1 MVVVVLAAF
10 IDALLARRNA
20 GAQLRFDHRDV
31 AIGPPHRDAIG
42 GGADVGAVHALADA
56 GAHVA
61 ILGAAGIGAAVADG
75 RAIHRMANCLGQ
87 RLVVIGT
94 DLRMLG
100 DHLLDGHGGSPCWV
114 DEAEAGGIVPPICAR
129 HGLGGARCSVYVP
142 RMTDLISLVS
152 LLFLGLVAGTAA
164 GWFFASRPLVDLRT
178 RLSES
183 ERAAAEREGEF
194 KRAIA
199 ELGQARVEVASLKE
213 RAGQVD
219 GLLVRLDAAL
229 AGRAQLAEKLAALE
243 SASEER
249 EKAFAEQRAGL
260 LSAQESLKKEFEN
273 AGNRVLEQ
281 AQKAFLDRAEARF
294 RQSEETGE
302 AKIKALLS
310 PVGEKLAS
318 YERQVAELEAKRTD
332 AFGQLAGLIQSMKE
346 GQEQVRREAQR
357 LGNSLT
363 NAPKARG
370 RWGERALQ
378 NLLEQCGLAQHTDF
392 IMEHSVSTEDG
403 RLRPDAIV
411 RIPGG
416 KVLVIDSKVSLNAYQ
431 QAFEAVDDDARARA
445 LADHVRSMRNHVQTL
460 GAKSYQS
467 QFEDA
472 PDYVVMFVP
481 GEHFV
486 AAALEADPDLWN
498 FAFDKRVL
506 LATPTNLVAIAR
518 TVAQVWRQ
526 DGLAKEA
533 QEIGRM
539 GAELYD
545 RLAMAADHLKRV
557 GGGLESAVNNYNKF
571 VGSFERNVL
580 SSGRRLA
587 EKGIEIGKREIEEVP
602 LVASAPRYNGEDVAA
617 LEAPDSE
624 A

>member
-1 MVVVVLAAF
+1 MDSAILS
-10 IDALLARRNA
+10 IIALLA
-20 GAQLRFDHRDV
+20 
-31 AIGPPHRDAIG
+31 
-42 GGADVGAVHALADA
+42 
-56 GAHVA
+56 
-61 ILGAAGIGAAVADG
+61 GAA
-75 RAIHRMANCLGQ
+75 L
-87 RLVVIGT
+87 
-94 DLRMLG
+94 
-100 DHLLDGHGGSPCWV
+100 
-114 DEAEAGGIVPPICAR
+114 
-129 HGLGGARCSVYVP
+129 
-142 RMTDLISLVS
+142 
-152 LLFLGLVAGTAA
+152 
-164 GWFFASRPLVDLRT
+164 GWFLASRPLADLRA
-178 RLSES
+178 RIAAGEA
-183 ERAAAEREGEF
+183 AAAEQEAKF
-194 KRAIA
+194 ARAIA
-199 ELGQARVEVASLKE
+199 ELGAARVEVAALGE
-213 RAGQVD
+213 RAARAD
-219 GLLVRLDAAL
+219 GLAQQLDAAREEN
-229 AGRAQLAEKLAALE
+229 ARFRAERAAFEEQKRLLE
-243 SASEER
+243 ESR
-249 EKAFAEQRAGL
+249 TNL
-260 LSAQESLKKEFEN
+260 LKEFEN
-273 AGNRVLEQ
+273 TGAQVLNR
-281 AQKAFLDRAEARF
+281 AQEAFLKRAEERLGHSEKA
-294 RQSEETGE
+294 SEE
-302 AKIKALLS
+302 KIKALLS

-318 YERQVAELEAKRTD
+318 YEKQVADLEAKRTD
-332 AFGQLAGLIQSMKE
+332 AFGQLAGLIQSMRE

-392 IMEHSVSTEDG
+392 VMEHSIDTEDG

-431 QAFEAVDDDARARA
+431 EAFEATDDEARARA

-460 GAKSYQS
+460 GTKSYQS

-545 RLAMAADHLKRV
+545 RLATAAEHLKRV

-587 EKGIEIGKREIEEVP
+587 EKGVEIGKREIDEVP
-602 LVASAPRYNGEDVAA
+602 LVASAPRYNAEDVAA
-617 LEAPDSE
+617 LEAPDKDDESAKRDAAE
-624 A
+624 

>member
-1 MVVVVLAAF
+1 M
-10 IDALLARRNA
+10 D
-20 GAQLRFDHRDV
+20 
-31 AIGPPHRDAIG
+31 P
-42 GGADVGAVHALADA
+42 
-56 GAHVA
+56 A
-61 ILGAAGIGAAVADG
+61 ILSILA
-75 RAIHRMANCLGQ
+75 
-87 RLVVIGT
+87 
-94 DLRMLG
+94 
-100 DHLLDGHGGSPCWV
+100 
-114 DEAEAGGIVPPICAR
+114 
-129 HGLGGARCSVYVP
+129 
-142 RMTDLISLVS
+142 
-152 LLFLGLVAGTAA
+152 LFAGLVL
-164 GWFFASRPLVDLRT
+164 GWFLASRPLADLRA
-178 RLSES
+178 RLAE
-183 ERAAAEREGEF
+183 AEREAGEQEGEF

-199 ELGQARVEVASLKE
+199 ELGEARIEVAALKE
-213 RAGQVD
+213 RAGQAG
-219 GLLVRLDAAL
+219 GLLARLDAVQAERADL
-229 AGRAQLAEKLAALE
+229 AQRLAALE
-243 SASEER
+243 SASAER
-249 EKAFAEQRAGL
+249 EKAFAEQKAAL
-260 LSAQESLKKEFEN
+260 IAAQDSLKKEFEN
-273 AGNRVLEQ
+273 AGSRVLEQ
-281 AQKAFLDRAEARF
+281 AQKAFLERAEARF
-294 RQSEETGE
+294 RQSEEAGE

-310 PVGEKLAS
+310 PVGDRLKA
-318 YERQVAELEAKRTD
+318 YEEQVQALETKRSD
-332 AFGQLAGLIQSMKE
+332 AFAGLYQQIEAMRL
-346 GQEQVRREAQR
+346 GQEEVKREAQR

-370 RWGERALQ
+370 RWGEKALQ

-392 IMEHSVSTEDG
+392 FMEHSVATDDG

-431 QAFEAVDDDARARA
+431 EAFEADTDEARARA
-445 LADHVRSMRNHVQTL
+445 LGEHVRSMRNHVQTL

-467 QFEDA
+467 QFEEA

-486 AAALEADPDLWN
+486 AAALEHDPDLWN

-526 DGLAKEA
+526 DGLAREA

-545 RLAMAADHLKRV
+545 RLATAAEHLKRV

-587 EKGIEIGKREIEEVP
+587 DKGVEIGKRVIDDVP
-602 LVASAPRYNGEDVAA
+602 LVESAPRYNAADAEGLEAEYPA
-617 LEAPDSE
+617 LEPRKDAAE
-624 A
+624 

>member
-1 MVVVVLAAF
+1 MELA
-10 IDALLARRNA
+10 ILSIIAL
-20 GAQLRFDHRDV
+20 V
-31 AIGPPHRDAIG
+31 
-42 GGADVGAVHALADA
+42 
-56 GAHVA
+56 
-61 ILGAAGIGAAVADG
+61 LGAA
-75 RAIHRMANCLGQ
+75 L
-87 RLVVIGT
+87 
-94 DLRMLG
+94 
-100 DHLLDGHGGSPCWV
+100 
-114 DEAEAGGIVPPICAR
+114 
-129 HGLGGARCSVYVP
+129 
-142 RMTDLISLVS
+142 
-152 LLFLGLVAGTAA
+152 
-164 GWFFASRPLVDLRT
+164 GWFIASRPLADLRA
-178 RLSES
+178 RLAEA
-183 ERAAAEREGEF
+183 ERAGAEQAGEF
-194 KRAIA
+194 KRAIT
-199 ELGQARVEVASLKE
+199 ELGETRIEVAALGE
-213 RAGQVD
+213 RAARAD
-219 GLLVRLDAAL
+219 GLEAQLDAA
-229 AGRAQLAEKLAALE
+229 RAENAQFRAERAAFEEQKRLLE
-243 SASEER
+243 ES
-249 EKAFAEQRAGL
+249 RANL
-260 LSAQESLKKEFEN
+260 LKEFEN
-273 AGNRVLEQ
+273 TGAAVLNR
-281 AQKAFLDRAEARF
+281 AQEAFLKRAEERLGHSEKA
-294 RQSEETGE
+294 SEE
-302 AKIKALLS
+302 KLKALLA
-310 PVGEKLAS
+310 PVGDRLKS
-318 YERQVAELEAKRTD
+318 YEEQVKALEEKRVD
-332 AFGQLAGLIQSMKE
+332 AFGQLAGVIEEMRK
-346 GQEQVRREAQR
+346 GQDEVKREAQR

-370 RWGERALQ
+370 RWGEKALQ

-392 IMEHSVSTEDG
+392 LMEHSVETEDG

-431 QAFEAVDDDARARA
+431 EAFEADSDEARARA
-445 LADHVRSMRNHVQTL
+445 LGEHVRSMRNHVQTL

-467 QFEDA
+467 QFEEA

-545 RLAMAADHLKRV
+545 RLATAAEHLKRV

-587 EKGIEIGKREIEEVP
+587 DKGVEIGKRVIDDVP
-602 LVASAPRYNGEDVAA
+602 LVESAPRYNAADADAVEAEYPA
-617 LEAPDSE
+617 LETRKDAAE
-624 A
+624 